1 MEFDIQQLPVDLKK
15 KITDKLLK
23 TKTRKTEIMD
33 AVNYLNSEPLTVMDD
48 YKDSLTRKIKQI
60 DGYRKENF
68 GEVFPLLNN
77 VLEIYA

>member
-1 MEFDIQQLPVDLKK
+1 LYFKK

-33 AVNYLNSEPLTVMDD
+33 AVNYLNRKPLTVMDD

-77 VLEIYA
+77 VLGIYE